1 MSSALCRER
10 LDESI
15 YLKIKNNILQEVRVA
30 EVRVRSGQAVRQQ
43 RRGRAIAMTPGE
55 IDEFLSEE
63 RTCRAATVG
72 KDGSPHVAPLWFVWD
87 GTFVWLNSVVRSQRW
102 TDLERDPRIAVVVD
116 GGEEFGDL
124 RGVEI
129 RGTVRVVGDVPRGT
143 DPDGALHGVELA
155 FARKYTGTDEFVA
168 DGRHAWLRIT
178 PESIASWDFRK
189 FGRGR

>member
-1 MSSALCRER
+1 MTSG
-10 LDESI
+10 
-15 YLKIKNNILQEVRVA
+15 EV
-30 EVRVRSGQAVRQQ
+30 VRQQ
-43 RRGRAIAMTPGE
+43 RRGRAIAMTPE
-55 IDEFLSEE
+55 EVDAFLAEE

-102 TDLERDPRIAVVVD
+102 TDLGRDPRIAVVVD

-155 FARKYTGTDEFVA
+155 FARKYTGKDEFVA

-189 FGRGR
+189 FRKGH